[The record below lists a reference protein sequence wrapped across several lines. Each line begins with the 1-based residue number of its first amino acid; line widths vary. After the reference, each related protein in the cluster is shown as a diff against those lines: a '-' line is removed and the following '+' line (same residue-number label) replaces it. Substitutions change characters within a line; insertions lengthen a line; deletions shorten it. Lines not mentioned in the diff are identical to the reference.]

1 MIDGTWSV
9 DALSRCFGC
18 FLVDRILLFSLSGY
32 PGDDCWFWST
42 NPRGLAKPKDAYSY
56 LRGDVLSPSVDR
68 KAWRFLWKLVLPPKI
83 KEISFFLMA
92 FFYCVGILSLLR
104 PVVSASHRTTLLCML
119 YSGVLTLFKFGACLL
134 VPFQRLGSWDVRPLI
149 GTNPFL
155 KLERIPIWL
164 LSWQFLCGCCGGIGI
179 YSSMKNLTM
188 QPPHCGLRACRW
200 RSTYKLTGTS
210 LRGVFL

>member
-1 MIDGTWSV
+1 MIAGSGR
-9 DALSRCFGC
+9 LIPEG
-18 FLVDRILLFSLSGY
+18 LLNRKMPTLTSGVM
-32 PGDDCWFWST
+32 C
-42 NPRGLAKPKDAYSY
+42 LAQVWTG
-56 LRGDVLSPSVDR
+56 R
-68 KAWRFLWKLVLPPKI
+68 RFLWKLVLPPKI

-155 KLERIPIWL
+155 RKDSDLAALLAILMWL
-164 LSWQFLCGCCGGIGI
+164 LWG
-179 YSSMKNLTM
+179 N
-188 QPPHCGLRACRW
+188 RN
-200 RSTYKLTGTS
+200 
-210 LRGVFL
+210 